1 MKGGNYAGG
10 AKITPVQMY
19 LFKKISGLRKFLEA
33 YRAKNR
39 AIGFVPTMGAL
50 HEGHISLVRQSLSET
65 QCTVCSIF
73 VNPTQFNEP
82 SDLAKYPR
90 APAKDLEMLY
100 KAGCHAIFMPSP
112 EEVYPQGLDT
122 RVELDFGSLAETME
136 GRFRPGHFEG
146 MAQVVKRLLDIVRP
160 DKLFMGQKDYQQY
173 LIVRH
178 MARVLSIPVEVAA
191 CATIREK
198 NGLAL
203 SSRNQRLSPEQRE
216 KAAMIYQTLQQAS
229 KWMSQYSPREVE
241 QKALRQLEAP
251 GFRPEYF
258 EIVDADSLQP
268 APDFESPSSI
278 VACTAVWAGE
288 VRLID
293 NLILK

>member
-1 MKGGNYAGG
+1 
-10 AKITPVQMY
+10 MY

-50 HEGHISLVRQSLSET
+50 HEGHISLARQSLETT

-73 VNPTQFNEP
+73 VNPTQFNQS
-82 SDLAKYPR
+82 SDLEKYPR
-90 APAKDLEMLY
+90 TPAKDLEMLY
-100 KAGCHAIFMPSP
+100 KAGCHAVFMPAP
-112 EEVYPQGLDT
+112 EEVYPQGLET
-122 RVELDFGSLAETME
+122 RVDVDFGPLAQPME

-146 MAQVVKRLLDIVRP
+146 VAQVVKRLLDIVQP
-160 DKLFMGQKDYQQY
+160 DKLFMGQKDYQQC

-178 MARVLSIPVEVAA
+178 MVQALSIPTEVAV
-191 CATIREK
+191 CPIVREK
-198 NGLAL
+198 NGLAM

-229 KWMSQYSPREVE
+229 KWMAQYPPRDVE
-241 QKALRQLEAP
+241 QKALQQLNAP

-258 EIVDADSLQP
+258 EIVDGQSLRP
-268 APDFESPSSI
+268 APDFESPGSI
-278 VACTAVWAGE
+278 VACAAVWAGE